1 MNSRNLIFK
10 SGCRFTAQQLTNDN
24 INARAPTPPKNEIQY
39 KLQKSKN
46 ILTKRRINNNA
57 FVVQV
62 IQKS

>member
-1 MNSRNLIFK
+1 VVTDLQPSTAPILITMHDPL
-10 SGCRFTAQQLTNDN
+10 S
-24 INARAPTPPKNEIQY
+24 PPPKRKIQY
-39 KLQKSKN
+39 KLQNSRN